1 MRPPSLAVASALAA
15 LLALAG
21 CSDDGG
27 ATTPGTAAA
36 DTTTST
42 APLPRPTPWA
52 PSPRETQPQLK
63 QRAALAV
70 QTIGTYPLG
79 DGTPE
84 AAASRLTGAGLA
96 PTLGSSAGSLLDPN
110 RASSA
115 RVLYPQLGGLTATAA
130 SVMVVTEINTQDAEG
145 RRSLSTRVVD
155 VRMTR
160 GAGGWEVAAIAS
172 DGQGPAPTATPTA
185 GTLALL
191 EEQRVQLPGSAVAD
205 LRSGHTDPRVVDL
218 LVRLA
223 AKWRLSVSV
232 LSTGHPPNVFETDRT
247 SNHTAGRGVD
257 IWAVDDIPVIDQQR
271 SPALTA
277 LVNEALALGA
287 TEIGAP
293 FDTDGPGGRMF
304 TNEVHLDHL
313 HLAFRGP

>member
-1 MRPPSLAVASALAA
+1 MRPPTLTIAVAVAA
-15 LLALAG
+15 LLALTG
-21 CSDDGG
+21 CSGDGS
-27 ATTPGTAAA
+27 ARNPGSAAA

-42 APLPRPTPWA
+42 APLPPPTPWA
-52 PSPRETQPQLK
+52 PSPQETQPQLK

-70 QTIGTYPLG
+70 QTIDTYDLG

-84 AAASRLTGAGLA
+84 AAASRLTSAGLA

-115 RVLYPQLGGLTATAA
+115 RVIYPQLGGLTATAA
-130 SVMVVTEINTQDAEG
+130 SVMVVTEIHAQDVDG
-145 RRSLSTRVVD
+145 RRSRSTRVVD
-155 VRMTR
+155 VRLTR
-160 GAGGWEVAAIAS
+160 GAGQWEVAAIAS
-172 DGQGPAPTATPTA
+172 DGQGPAPTDTPIA
-185 GTLALL
+185 GALTLL
-191 EEQRVQLPGSAVAD
+191 EERRVQLPGSAVAD
-205 LRSGHTDPRVVDL
+205 LRSGHIDPRVVDL

-232 LSTGHPPNVFETDRT
+232 LSTGHPPNVFGTNRT

-271 SPALTA
+271 SSGLTA

-293 FDTDGPGGRMF
+293 FDTDGLGGRMF

>member
-1 MRPPSLAVASALAA
+1 MRATASAVGLAFAA
-15 LLALAG
+15 LLAVAG
-21 CSDDGG
+21 CSGDGG
-27 ATTPGTAAA
+27 ATTPGSAAA

-42 APLPRPTPWA
+42 APLPAPTPWT

-63 QRAALAV
+63 QRAALVV
-70 QTIGTYPLG
+70 QTLGTYDLG

-84 AAASRLTGAGLA
+84 AAAARLTGVGLP
-96 PTLGSSAGSLLDPN
+96 PTLATSAGSLVDPT

-115 RVLYPQLGGLTATAA
+115 QVVYPQLGGLTSTAA
-130 SVMVVTEINTQDAEG
+130 SVMVVTEIRTQDDAG
-145 RRSLSTRVVD
+145 RRNRSTRVVD
-155 VRMTR
+155 VRLTR
-160 GAGGWEVAAIAS
+160 GAGQWEVSQIAS
-172 DGQGPAPTATPTA
+172 DGQGPAPTDTPTA
-185 GTLALL
+185 GALALL
-191 EEQRVQLPGSAVAD
+191 EGQRVQLPGSAVAD

-218 LVRLA
+218 LARLA
-223 AKWRLSVSV
+223 SKWRLSVSV

-257 IWAVDDIPVIDQQR
+257 IWAVDGIPVIDQQR

-293 FDTDGPGGRMF
+293 FDTDGRGGRMF

-313 HLAFRGP
+313 HLAFRSP

>member
-1 MRPPSLAVASALAA
+1 MRPRSLAVAGAVAA
-15 LLALAG
+15 LLAVAG

-27 ATTPGTAAA
+27 ATTPSTAAA

-42 APLPRPTPWA
+42 APLPPPTPWV

-70 QTIGTYPLG
+70 QTIGTYDVG

-84 AAASRLTGAGLA
+84 AAASRLASAGLP
-96 PTLGSSAGSLLDPN
+96 PTLGSSAGSLLGPN

-115 RVLYPQLGGLTATAA
+115 RVVYPQIGGLTATGA
-130 SVMVVTEINTQDAEG
+130 SVMVVTEINTQDTDG
-145 RRSLSTRVVD
+145 RRSRSTRVVD
-155 VRMTR
+155 VRLTR
-160 GAGGWEVAAIAS
+160 GAGRWEVAAIAS
-172 DGQGPAPTATPTA
+172 DGQGPAPTGTPTA
-185 GTLALL
+185 GTTELL
-191 EEQRVQLPGSAVAD
+191 EEERVELPGSAVAD

-223 AKWRLSVSV
+223 TKWRLSVSV
-232 LSTGHPPNVFETDRT
+232 LSTGHPPNVFGTDRT

-257 IWAVDDIPVIDQQR
+257 IWAVDGIPVIDQQR

-293 FDTDGPGGRMF
+293 FDNDGRGGTMF